1 MEHPYGKQY
10 GQEGNPRA
18 YMTMKDYR
26 NLPYQWQNQ
35 QPVGRNPNP
44 NMSLREYRD
53 QWMSGPVYHVPS
65 TYPPPLQN
73 DHPEPRPRED
83 ERQRY
88 SSYQGE
94 SIHTISEKTPMREKL
109 TILTRRLD
117 EMEMKNQH
125 NIYSVN
131 ELSASQPSYYNHQ
144 SHGHYGE
151 NCQENVQIL
160 NQGRPPLNVPFG
172 NSYIQD
178 WKNHSN
184 LPGKPYIPPT
194 DQQQFTPTSQQQQPP
209 PLHPLVE
216 QAILDLTR
224 KVNDYVEENKKIRAH
239 SIVIVE
245 DNLNKKIDG
254 LKDDFEHKWDN
265 LHDSSED
272 LIDQQECPPEEEC
285 QSGTRVEE
293 QGVVTVQANQETETV
308 ESSLNN
314 ESDGFQSKIDQN
326 LDILQE
332 SISKLAQQP
341 DQEEKNLEEESQE
354 EESLT
359 ETVLVEQVQLQP
371 QEELKEESLEAPEA
385 LQDASVT
392 FWPWTKGKEIT
403 ALLTEKSSG
412 HEGTQE
418 PIIQPNPQ
426 AIPIDLDHI
435 ATAQDTKTPLP
446 AAPPES
452 VYILPTP
459 ATKSKPAAP
468 APKGK
473 SNPLSAMQKFKELVA
488 IAQIFAT
495 TSNKMANAYIAWHS
509 GWFGCGFGFGTP
521 GPRHF

>member
-1 MEHPYGKQY
+1 MDHPYGKQY

-18 YMTMKDYR
+18 YMTMRDYR
-26 NLPYQWQNQ
+26 NLPYQWGIQ

-44 NMSLREYRD
+44 PRSMREYRD

-83 ERQRY
+83 EGQRH

-94 SIHTISEKTPMREKL
+94 SIHTISEKTLMIEKL
-109 TILTRRLD
+109 NILTRRMD

-125 NIYSVN
+125 NIHSVN
-131 ELSASQPSYYNHQ
+131 ELSASQPSCYNPQ
-144 SHGHYGE
+144 SP
-151 NCQENVQIL
+151 QSPQ
-160 NQGRPPLNVPFG
+160 PLQ
-172 NSYIQD
+172 SI
-178 WKNHSN
+178 
-184 LPGKPYIPPT
+184 
-194 DQQQFTPTSQQQQPP
+194 
-209 PLHPLVE
+209 HPLE
-216 QAILDLTR
+216 QAMLDLNR
-224 KVNDYVEENKKIRAH
+224 IMDDYVEANKKIHAH
-239 SIVIVE
+239 SIVTVE
-245 DNLNKKIDG
+245 DNLNK
-254 LKDDFEHKWDN
+254 E
-265 LHDSSED
+265 
-272 LIDQQECPPEEEC
+272 
-285 QSGTRVEE
+285 
-293 QGVVTVQANQETETV
+293 
-308 ESSLNN
+308 LN
-314 ESDGFQSKIDQN
+314 GFQSEIDQN

-341 DQEEKNLEEESQE
+341 DQEEENLEEESQE

-371 QEELKEESLEAPEA
+371 QEELKEESLEAPED
-385 LQDASVT
+385 LQEAPIS
-392 FWPWTKGKEIT
+392 FWPWSQEEEIT

-418 PIIQPNPQ
+418 PFTQVIS
-426 AIPIDLDHI
+426 IDLDTI

-459 ATKSKPAAP
+459 AQKSKPSAP

-473 SNPLSAMQKFKELVA
+473 SNTSLHAMQNIRRLVA
-488 IAQIFAT
+488 SVHTFAT
-495 TSNKMANAYIAWHS
+495 TSKKMANAYIAWHS
-509 GWFGCGFGFGTP
+509 GWFGCGFGFGAP